1 MESTEGYKLVLSK
14 HAREQLLKKTGTMGI
29 TRAEQAFETP
39 DKVYPNK
46 KYVGQFRVVGLGLC
60 LIGRPTANGL
70 FRVFTVYEDG
80 VLTPPRPDQLGTPEG
95 DAYAEIYRK
104 AQKNGKAKRNNEYY
118 PRAKKR
124 QRASGDVRHTY
135 IR

>member
-1 MESTEGYKLVLSK
+1 MESTKGYKLALSK
-14 HAREQLLKKTGTMGI
+14 HAREQLLKKTGPMGI

-46 KYVGQFRVVGLGLC
+46 KYAGQFRVVGLGLC
-60 LIGRPTANGL
+60 LIGRPTENGL

-95 DAYAEIYRK
+95 DAYAEIYRQ
-104 AQKNGKAKRNNEYY
+104 AQKNGNASRKNEYY

-124 QRASGDVRHTY
+124 QQAKGDVRHTY